1 MLALR
6 GGMAPTEDDPFRDA
20 REALEAAAFE
30 GPGHTD
36 PGLRRAA
43 AAGRGLPPALQG
55 YVDTVRRHAYRVRDE
70 DVEALRREG
79 YSEDQIYE
87 ITVCAA
93 LGAAGERL
101 RAALRALEDD
111 EHAPAKR

>member
-1 MLALR
+1 
-6 GGMAPTEDDPFRDA
+6 MAHHEADPFRAA
-20 REALEAAAFE
+20 RERLEAAAFE
-30 GPGHTD
+30 GPGQTD

-43 AAGRGLPPALQG
+43 ASGRGLPPALEA

-70 DVEALRREG
+70 DVEALRRGG
-79 YSEDQIYE
+79 YTEDQVYE

-101 RAALRALEDD
+101 RAALQALEEDGDD
-111 EHAPAKR
+111 APA